1 MRASTA
7 TRALNAPLELRQFL
21 VGPTTARSSTFRSNR
36 TLRPSA
42 RANSWRT
49 SQKPSLSFSSVSSA
63 TRFFSSVV
71 LETTAPSSEASRYH
85 PRHANRVEHNNNNNN
100 NNQGPKGTLFTRKI
114 PVGPDLIGAT
124 ASIQRT
130 FGPRSNAEGLLA
142 VGGAELAAQSSFDPN
157 YMRAQEWIRHHAV
170 GPARLSP
177 ILIAGLTGALTE
189 AAFPHAIVVGQAVR
203 HVRPLIVG
211 VPVTASIQV
220 LLVQQSTRP
229 VRDEEQDDHHPPQDD
244 KVEEGLERKW
254 GYNVTLK
261 TAVTRVRDDAVIAQ
275 GTHELWVPDYL
286 KM

>member
-7 TRALNAPLELRQFL
+7 TRALKAPLSRQFL
-21 VGPTTARSSTFRSNR
+21 VGPTGERNTFISCR
-36 TLRPSA
+36 TLRMSD
-42 RANSWRT
+42 RAISSMKKHEYLQSSQTFTSISWH
-49 SQKPSLSFSSVSSA
+49 
-63 TRFFSSVV
+63 TRSFSSVV
-71 LETTAPSSEASRYH
+71 LEATPSPEDTYH
-85 PRHANRVEHNNNNNN
+85 PSHSIKN
-100 NNQGPKGTLFTRKI
+100 NNQAPKGTLFSRKI

-124 ASIQRT
+124 ASVQRT

-211 VPVTASIQV
+211 VPVTASIEV
-220 LLVQQSTRP
+220 LSVQQSTRP
-229 VRDEEQDDHHPPQDD
+229 VRDEEQDER
-244 KVEEGLERKW
+244 VEVGSERKW

>member
-7 TRALNAPLELRQFL
+7 TRAMKAPLLRQFL
-21 VGPTTARSSTFRSNR
+21 VGPTGERNTFISCRALRLSDRAISSLKKHEYLRNSQPFTSISLTTRS
-36 TLRPSA
+36 
-42 RANSWRT
+42 
-49 SQKPSLSFSSVSSA
+49 
-63 TRFFSSVV
+63 FSSVV
-71 LETTAPSSEASRYH
+71 LEATPSPEDTYH
-85 PRHANRVEHNNNNNN
+85 PSQHTSIKN
-100 NNQGPKGTLFTRKI
+100 NNQAPKGTLFSRKI

-124 ASIQRT
+124 ASVQRT

-211 VPVTASIQV
+211 VPVTASIEV
-220 LLVQQSTRP
+220 LSVQQSTRP
-229 VRDEEQDDHHPPQDD
+229 VRDELQDDD
-244 KVEEGLERKW
+244 KVEIGSERKW